1 MQQVQRPDPAR
12 QASTA
17 RGITIEHAILS
28 DMAEPAVRRATYA
41 EYLAIDA
48 GSELRHE
55 YVAGI
60 IVAMAGGTIEHV
72 RIIGQLQF
80 LLRLALTGKPCA
92 VLASDARVRV
102 RTADRAAYPDSLV
115 VCGEMEKDAE
125 DSHAIVNPTV
135 LIEVLSDSTAAVD
148 REEKNHDYRRLPSL
162 REYVLVSQ
170 RERSIEVY
178 RRSGPRRWT
187 LEELSSGERLQLSS
201 LEVELAVDEIYRD
214 ALGTILG

>member
-1 MQQVQRPDPAR
+1 
-12 QASTA
+12 
-17 RGITIEHAILS
+17 
-28 DMAEPAVRRATYA
+28 MAEPAARRVTYG

-48 GSELRHE
+48 ASELRHE
-55 YVAGI
+55 YVAGVV
-60 IVAMAGGTIEHV
+60 VAMAGGTVEHV

-80 LLRLALTGKPCA
+80 LLRLALAGKPCA

-102 RTADRAAYPDSLV
+102 RAADRAAYPDILV
-115 VCGEMEKDAE
+115 VCGEIQKDPE
-125 DSHAIVNPTV
+125 DPHAIVNPTV

-148 REEKNHDYRRLPSL
+148 REGKNHDYRRLPSL

-178 RRSGPRRWT
+178 RRSGPRRWV
-187 LEELSSGERLQLSS
+187 LEELISGERLQLVS

-214 ALGTILG
+214 ALGTIIG